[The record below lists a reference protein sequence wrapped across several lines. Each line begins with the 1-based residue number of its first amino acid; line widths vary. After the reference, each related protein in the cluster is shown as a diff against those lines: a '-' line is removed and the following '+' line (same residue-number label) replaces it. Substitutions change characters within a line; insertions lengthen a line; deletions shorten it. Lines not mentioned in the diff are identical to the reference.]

1 MAETMTFDGDAL
13 HLLDQRALP
22 GEVRYLACR
31 TADETAQAIRSLV
44 VRGAPAIGVAAA
56 FGIAL
61 AAKRAMES
69 GASLEGALEFGD
81 RDRDRFQVAEDVRE
95 PEADEIDVLL
105 TGGLQDEIAIFG
117 GRAIVHAGRVAT
129 RGYGRVNLRQNNA
142 RANPPGRSA

>member
-31 TADETAQAIRSLV
+31 TADETAQAIKSLV

-61 AAKRAMES
+61 AAKRATES
-69 GASLEGALEFGD
+69 GASLD
-81 RDRDRFQVAEDVRE
+81 
-95 PEADEIDVLL
+95 
-105 TGGLQDEIAIFG
+105 GLS
-117 GRAIVHAGRVAT
+117 RRRTKSSPPAG
-129 RGYGRVNLRQNNA
+129 
-142 RANPPGRSA
+142 PPR